1 MPVCLQRRPAFRS
14 CQEPEP
20 RLPGLLKMLLWAQQ
34 RLEER
39 VEFPKCAFSQH
50 D

>member
-1 MPVCLQRRPAFRS
+1 MPVHTPMLCGRL
-14 CQEPEP
+14 QEPEP

-39 VEFPKCAFSQH
+39 VEFPKCAPQDH
-50 D
+50 DT